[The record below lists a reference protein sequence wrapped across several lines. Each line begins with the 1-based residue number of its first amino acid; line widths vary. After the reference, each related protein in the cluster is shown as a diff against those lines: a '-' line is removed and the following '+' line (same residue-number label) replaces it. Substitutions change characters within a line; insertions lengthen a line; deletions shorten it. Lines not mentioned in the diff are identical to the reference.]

1 MPLAILTCLASRVF
15 EVAEGGCAPLGFGME
30 SKDETAVKREGIA
43 EPQIDNT
50 QERPTI
56 LWITKAKRTDTSAS
70 CGLDA
75 VTAAAA
81 IDGRRT
87 QLMPL
92 GVYMEGVEI
101 EERSLTRAPL
111 RGEDSSGNSFSTLPL
126 CHILQDVTNY
136 GIPAPVFR
144 SSEEL
149 PARHVLRRHLYYN
162 LSKCSSLLLMVGE
175 TVSVQALLVKQVSA
189 TRPER

>member
-1 MPLAILTCLASRVF
+1 
-15 EVAEGGCAPLGFGME
+15 ME

-43 EPQIDNT
+43 EPQIHNT
-50 QERPTI
+50 QERLTI
-56 LWITKAKRTDTSAS
+56 LWVTKAKRTDVWCDSPLKTSAS
-70 CGLDA
+70 CGPDA

-101 EERSLTRAPL
+101 EERSLTRAL
-111 RGEDSSGNSFSTLPL
+111 VRGEDSSGN
-126 CHILQDVTNY
+126 
-136 GIPAPVFR
+136 R
-144 SSEEL
+144 
-149 PARHVLRRHLYYN
+149 
-162 LSKCSSLLLMVGE
+162 CSSLLLMVGE